1 MEFDLESCL
10 AWPILLLYL
19 SKWSLLPSCYTVL
32 LGSAVHRP
40 LYDRVNAG
48 PCAIQDGDQKWLLTV
63 LNVGT
68 TKELTFYI
76 KY

>member
-1 MEFDLESCL
+1 M
-10 AWPILLLYL
+10 
-19 SKWSLLPSCYTVL
+19 L

-40 LYDRVNAG
+40 LYDRGNAG